1 MEYIRHTTKMQIL
14 TASMYYVVGKIQGHT
29 LLDVDMLPLQGEHW
43 QTDQMVSAYLTLV
56 ASRFSRPGKLVLAL
70 DFTVVGSIF
79 TGLGVK
85 HHLEQDAQLPL
96 NTINWVSSL
105 P

>member
-1 MEYIRHTTKMQIL
+1 MRIL
-14 TASMYYVVGKIQGHT
+14 TASMYYVVAKVQGYT

-43 QTDQMVSAYLTLV
+43 QTDQMVSAYLSLI

-79 TGLGVK
+79 TGVGVK
-85 HHLEQDAQLPL
+85 RHLEQDAQLPL
-96 NTINWVSSL
+96 SSVSVL
-105 P
+105 K